1 MRINEI
7 RPTLSGDVP
16 RGYAFSSITS
26 LTCTHFDPTIFLNFR
41 KNVVVSHRV
50 NEPIY
55 LVHGTSFRVR
65 PEKGNTGGHGAS
77 QRQASGGGFTY
88 RYEYRPDGKLLRKES
103 GGRTILA
110 CTYYRDGS
118 LKTMTDVTGKTVTY
132 GYGCDGKLLSI
143 RDEAGEEIAG
153 YREV

>member
-26 LTCTHFDPTIFLNFR
+26 LTCTHFNPTIFLNFR

-77 QRQASGGGFTY
+77 QRQYGIIATMAIRNIILTLMIMILRGRQMEILTLEIPKTIQMVLPHLIKSINKSEKRQDWGGI
-88 RYEYRPDGKLLRKES
+88 YE
-103 GGRTILA
+103 
-110 CTYYRDGS
+110 
-118 LKTMTDVTGKTVTY
+118 
-132 GYGCDGKLLSI
+132 
-143 RDEAGEEIAG
+143 
-153 YREV
+153 

>member
-1 MRINEI
+1 MLQTQRMRINEI

-55 LVHGTSFRVR
+55 LVHGTSFVDKSILMEKNTDLGWWLVKSKNKTQLKLAEMRGTSL
-65 PEKGNTGGHGAS
+65 PEPIGTNIEHVYTKEGG
-77 QRQASGGGFTY
+77 
-88 RYEYRPDGKLLRKES
+88 E
-103 GGRTILA
+103 
-110 CTYYRDGS
+110 
-118 LKTMTDVTGKTVTY
+118 
-132 GYGCDGKLLSI
+132 
-143 RDEAGEEIAG
+143 
-153 YREV
+153 